1 MSEDELEVED
11 FPLEEEGEVSLS
23 EGEHKPL
30 FCLFSLFCEI
40 FIRFP
45 IQFSSQLTKKNL
57 CKILEF
63 GRGRAAVAA
72 HNADG
77 VA

>member
-30 FCLFSLFCEI
+30 FCLFSLLYITNTHTHTATQRCVLI
-40 FIRFP
+40 FYSLCIYFYMCGLRFEVYG
-45 IQFSSQLTKKNL
+45 LRLK
-57 CKILEF
+57 
-63 GRGRAAVAA
+63 V
-72 HNADG
+72 
-77 VA
+77 

>member
-1 MSEDELEVED
+1 MSEDEFEVED

-45 IQFSSQLTKKNL
+45 IQFS
-57 CKILEF
+57 
-63 GRGRAAVAA
+63 
-72 HNADG
+72 
-77 VA
+77 